1 MVGAIV
7 DIGDKKNYA
16 EEENSIFCQPLES
29 RRID

>member
-16 EEENSIFCQPLES
+16 EENFSFCQPLES